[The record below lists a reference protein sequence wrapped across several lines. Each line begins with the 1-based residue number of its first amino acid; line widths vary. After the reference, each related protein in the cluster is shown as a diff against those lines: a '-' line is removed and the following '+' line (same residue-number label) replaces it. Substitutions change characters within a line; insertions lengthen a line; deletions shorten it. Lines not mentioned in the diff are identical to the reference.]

1 MNLDLQRFF
10 DACDP
15 SRTLVL
21 ANSEDKLYYI
31 DFASVRGGKIIDAL
45 KRTITRLSPNKPTC
59 QLFTG
64 HIGCGKSTELSRL
77 KTELQSEGFHVVYFE
92 STEDLDETDVDI
104 TDIMLAIARR
114 VGESLEQI
122 NVTLQPQGFK
132 SFLNGVWEFL
142 QTPVVVSAETEVL
155 GAKIKGSTEGQL
167 EFSLPA
173 GIGKI
178 TAKTKDSPK
187 LRSKLRQYL
196 EPRPKLRS
204 KLRQYLEPQTNRIL
218 HFINEEIIQVA
229 TEQLKQR
236 GQKGLVVIID
246 NLDRIDNR
254 PTSSGRSLPEY
265 LFIERGEQLRKLN
278 CHLVYT
284 LPLSLI
290 FSNECEALKNRLG
303 GGVDPKVLPMI
314 PVQLRDGSE
323 YFEGMQ
329 LLQQMVLARAFPDIQ
344 PEERLGLI
352 TKVFDSPET
361 LDRLC
366 CVSGGHVRNLL
377 GMLFRCLQEVD
388 PPISRNIVEAVI
400 RDARDRLT
408 LSVDDQEWDLLFQ
421 VVQEQN
427 DQEWDLLF
435 QVVQEQRV
443 KGDKEYQTLLRSLF
457 VFEYQD
463 SQGRW
468 FALNPLLTETAKF
481 KLWQQLRK

>member
-21 ANSEDKLYYI
+21 ANSADELYYI
-31 DFASVRGGKIIDAL
+31 DFAAVRGGKIIDAL

-114 VGESLEQI
+114 VGESLEQV

-132 SFLNGVWEFL
+132 SFLDGVWEFL
-142 QTPVVVSAETEVL
+142 QTPVVVSAETELL

-196 EPRPKLRS
+196 EP
-204 KLRQYLEPQTNRIL
+204 QTNRIL
-218 HFINEEIIQVA
+218 QFINEEIIKVA

-290 FSNECEALKNRLG
+290 FSNECEVLKNRLG
-303 GGVDPKVLPMI
+303 GGVEPKVLPMI
-314 PVQLRDGSE
+314 PVQFRDGSE

-344 PEERLGLI
+344 PQERLRLI
-352 TKVFDSPET
+352 TKVFDSPDT
-361 LDRLC
+361 LYRLC
-366 CVSGGHVRNLL
+366 SVSGGHVRNLL

-388 PPISRNIVEAVI
+388 PPISLSILETVI

-408 LSVDDQEWDLLFQ
+408 LSVD
-421 VVQEQN
+421 

>member
-1 MNLDLQRFF
+1 MNLNLQRFF

-31 DFASVRGGKIIDAL
+31 DFAAVRGGKIIDAL
-45 KRTITRLSPNKPTC
+45 KRTIIRLSPNKPTC

-92 STEDLDETDVDI
+92 STKDLDETDVDI

-122 NVTLQPQGFK
+122 NITLQPQGFK
-132 SFLNGVWEFL
+132 SFLDSVWEFL
-142 QTPVVVSAETEVL
+142 QTPVVVSAETELL

-196 EPRPKLRS
+196 EP
-204 KLRQYLEPQTNRIL
+204 QTNRIL
-218 HFINEEIIQVA
+218 QFINEEIIKVA

-290 FSNECEALKNRLG
+290 FSNECEVLKNRLG
-303 GGVDPKVLPMI
+303 GGVEPKVLPMI

-344 PEERLGLI
+344 PQERLGLT
-352 TKVFDSPET
+352 TKVFDSPDT
-361 LDRLC
+361 LYRLC
-366 CVSGGHVRNLL
+366 SVSGGHVRNLL

-388 PPISRNIVEAVI
+388 PPISRSILETVI

-408 LSVDDQEWDLLFQ
+408 LSVD
-421 VVQEQN
+421 

>member
-1 MNLDLQRFF
+1 MMNLDLQRFF

-92 STEDLDETDVDI
+92 STKDLDETDVDI

-114 VGESLEQI
+114 VGESLEQV
-122 NVTLQPQGFK
+122 NVNLQPQGFQ

-142 QTPVVVSAETEVL
+142 QTPVLVTAETEL
-155 GAKIKGSTEGQL
+155 MGAKIKGSTDGQL

-196 EPRPKLRS
+196 EP
-204 KLRQYLEPQTNRIL
+204 QTNRIL
-218 HFINEEIIQVA
+218 QFINEEIIKVA

-236 GQKGLVVIID
+236 GQKGLVVIVD

-290 FSNECEALKNRLG
+290 FSNDCEALKNRLG

-314 PVQLRDGSE
+314 PVQLRDGTE
-323 YFEGMQ
+323 YLEGMQ
-329 LLQQMVLARAFPDIQ
+329 LLQQMVLARAFPDIPAQ
-344 PEERLGLI
+344 ERLGLI

-361 LDRLC
+361 LERLC
-366 CVSGGHVRNLL
+366 SVSGGHVRNLL

-388 PPISRNIVEAVI
+388 PPISRNILESVI
-400 RDARDRLT
+400 RDARDHLV
-408 LSVDDQEWDLLFQ
+408 LSVDDE
-421 VVQEQN
+421 
-427 DQEWDLLF
+427 EWDLLF

-463 SQGRW
+463 NQGRW

>member
-21 ANSEDKLYYI
+21 ANSADELYYI
-31 DFASVRGGKIIDAL
+31 DFAAVRGGKIIDAL

-92 STEDLDETDVDI
+92 STEDLDEADVDI

-122 NVTLQPQGFK
+122 NITLQPQGFK

-142 QTPVVVSAETEVL
+142 QTPVVVSAETELL

-196 EPRPKLRS
+196 EP
-204 KLRQYLEPQTNRIL
+204 QTNRIL
-218 HFINEEIIQVA
+218 QFINEEIIKVA

-290 FSNECEALKNRLG
+290 FSNECEVLKNRLG
-303 GGVDPKVLPMI
+303 GGVEPKVLPMI
-314 PVQLRDGSE
+314 PVHLRDGSE

-344 PEERLGLI
+344 PQERLGLI
-352 TKVFDSPET
+352 TKVFDSPNT
-361 LDRLC
+361 LYRLC
-366 CVSGGHVRNLL
+366 SVSGGHVRNLL

-388 PPISRNIVEAVI
+388 PPISRSILETVI

-408 LSVDDQEWDLLFQ
+408 LSVD
-421 VVQEQN
+421 

-481 KLWQQLRK
+481 KLWQQLRE

>member
-1 MNLDLQRFF
+1 MIMNLDLQRFF

-31 DFASVRGGKIIDAL
+31 DFAAVRGGKIIDAL

-122 NVTLQPQGFK
+122 NITLQPQGFK

-196 EPRPKLRS
+196 EP
-204 KLRQYLEPQTNRIL
+204 QTNRIL
-218 HFINEEIIQVA
+218 QFINEEIIKVA

-344 PEERLGLI
+344 TEERLRLI
-352 TKVFDSPET
+352 TKVFDSPDT

-366 CVSGGHVRNLL
+366 SVSGGHVRNLL

-388 PPISRNIVEAVI
+388 PPISRNILEAVI

-408 LSVDDQEWDLLFQ
+408 LSVD
-421 VVQEQN
+421 

-481 KLWQQLRK
+481 KLWQQPRK

>member
-31 DFASVRGGKIIDAL
+31 DFAAVRGGKIIDAL

-122 NVTLQPQGFK
+122 NITLQPQGFK

-196 EPRPKLRS
+196 EP
-204 KLRQYLEPQTNRIL
+204 QTNRIL
-218 HFINEEIIQVA
+218 QFINEEIIKVA

-344 PEERLGLI
+344 PEKRLGLI
-352 TKVFDSPET
+352 TKVFDSPDT

-366 CVSGGHVRNLL
+366 SVSGGHVRNLL

-388 PPISRNIVEAVI
+388 PPISRNILEAVI

-408 LSVDDQEWDLLFQ
+408 LSVD
-421 VVQEQN
+421 

-481 KLWQQLRK
+481 KFWQQLRK

>member
-1 MNLDLQRFF
+1 MNLNLQRFF

-31 DFASVRGGKIIDAL
+31 DFAAVRGGKIIDAL
-45 KRTITRLSPNKPTC
+45 KRTIARLSPNKPTC

-114 VGESLEQI
+114 VGESLEQTNI
-122 NVTLQPQGFK
+122 TLQPEGFK
-132 SFLNGVWEFL
+132 SFLGGVWEFL
-142 QTPVVVSAETEVL
+142 QTPVVVSAETELL

-196 EPRPKLRS
+196 EP
-204 KLRQYLEPQTNRIL
+204 QTNRIL
-218 HFINEEIIQVA
+218 HFINEEIITVA

-290 FSNECEALKNRLG
+290 FSNDCEALKNRLG

-323 YFEGMQ
+323 YFDGMQ

-366 CVSGGHVRNLL
+366 SVSGGHVRNLL

-388 PPISRNIVEAVI
+388 PPISRSILEAVI

-408 LSVDDQEWDLLFQ
+408 LSVD
-421 VVQEQN
+421 

-468 FALNPLLTETAKF
+468 FALNPLLIETAKF
-481 KLWQQLRK
+481 KLWQQPRK

>member
-31 DFASVRGGKIIDAL
+31 DFAAVRGGKIIDAL

-122 NVTLQPQGFK
+122 NITLQPQGFK

-196 EPRPKLRS
+196 EP
-204 KLRQYLEPQTNRIL
+204 QTNRIL
-218 HFINEEIIQVA
+218 QFINEEIIKVA

-344 PEERLGLI
+344 TEERLRLI
-352 TKVFDSPET
+352 TKVFDSPDT

-366 CVSGGHVRNLL
+366 SVSGGHVRNLL

-388 PPISRNIVEAVI
+388 PPISRNILEAVI

-408 LSVDDQEWDLLFQ
+408 LSVD
-421 VVQEQN
+421 

-481 KLWQQLRK
+481 KLWQQPRK

>member
-1 MNLDLQRFF
+1 MIMNLDLQRFF

-21 ANSEDKLYYI
+21 ANSADELYYI
-31 DFASVRGGKIIDAL
+31 DFAAVRGGKIIDAL

-114 VGESLEQI
+114 VGESLEQV

-132 SFLNGVWEFL
+132 SFLDGVWEFL
-142 QTPVVVSAETEVL
+142 QTPVVVSAETELL

-196 EPRPKLRS
+196 EP
-204 KLRQYLEPQTNRIL
+204 QTNRIL
-218 HFINEEIIQVA
+218 QFINEEIIKVA

-290 FSNECEALKNRLG
+290 FSNECEVLKNRLG
-303 GGVDPKVLPMI
+303 GGVEPKVLPMI
-314 PVQLRDGSE
+314 PVQFRDGSE

-344 PEERLGLI
+344 PQERLRLI
-352 TKVFDSPET
+352 TKVFDSPDT
-361 LDRLC
+361 LYRLC
-366 CVSGGHVRNLL
+366 SVSGGHVRNLL

-388 PPISRNIVEAVI
+388 PPISLSILETVI

-408 LSVDDQEWDLLFQ
+408 LSVD
-421 VVQEQN
+421 

>member
-1 MNLDLQRFF
+1 MMNFDLQRFY

-31 DFASVRGGKIIDAL
+31 DFAAVRGGKIIDAL

-64 HIGCGKSTELSRL
+64 HIGCGKSTELSWL
-77 KTELQSEGFHVVYFE
+77 KSELQTEGFHVVYFE
-92 STEDLDETDVDI
+92 STKDLDETDVDI

-114 VGESLEQI
+114 VGESLEQV

-132 SFLNGVWEFL
+132 SFLSGVWEFL

-196 EPRPKLRS
+196 EP
-204 KLRQYLEPQTNRIL
+204 QTNRIL
-218 HFINEEIIQVA
+218 QFINEEIIKVA

-236 GQKGLVVIID
+236 GQKGLVVIVD

-265 LFIERGEQLRKLN
+265 IFIERGEQLRKLN

-314 PVQLRDGSE
+314 PVQLRDGTE
-323 YFEGMQ
+323 YLQGMQ
-329 LLQQMVLARAFPDIQ
+329 LLQQMVLARAFPDIPAQ
-344 PEERLGLI
+344 ERLGLI
-352 TKVFDSPET
+352 TTIFDSPET
-361 LDRLC
+361 LERLC
-366 CVSGGHVRNLL
+366 SVSGGHVRNLL

-388 PPISRNIVEAVI
+388 PPISRNIVESVI
-400 RDARDRLT
+400 RDARDRLI
-408 LSVDDQEWDLLFQ
+408 LSVDDE
-421 VVQEQN
+421 
-427 DQEWDLLF
+427 EWDLLF

>member
-1 MNLDLQRFF
+1 MIMNLDLQRFF

-142 QTPVVVSAETEVL
+142 QTPVVVSAETELL

-178 TAKTKDSPK
+178 TAKTKDS
-187 LRSKLRQYL
+187 
-196 EPRPKLRS
+196 PKLRS

-329 LLQQMVLARAFPDIQ
+329 LLQQMVLARAFPDIE

-421 VVQEQN
+421 VVQEQ
-427 DQEWDLLF
+427 
-435 QVVQEQRV
+435 RV

>member
-1 MNLDLQRFF
+1 MNLNLQRFF

-21 ANSEDKLYYI
+21 ADSEDKLYYI

-45 KRTITRLSPNKPTC
+45 KRTITRLSSNKPTC

-114 VGESLEQI
+114 VGESLERI
-122 NVTLQPQGFK
+122 NITLQPQGFK

-142 QTPVVVSAETEVL
+142 QTPVVVSAESELL

-196 EPRPKLRS
+196 EP
-204 KLRQYLEPQTNRIL
+204 QTNRIL
-218 HFINEEIIQVA
+218 QFINEEIIKVA
-229 TEQLKQR
+229 TEQLKER

-265 LFIERGEQLRKLN
+265 LFIDRGEQLRKLN

-329 LLQQMVLARAFPDIQ
+329 LLQQMVLARAFPDIRT
-344 PEERLGLI
+344 EERLGLI

-388 PPISRNIVEAVI
+388 PPISRNILEAVI

-421 VVQEQN
+421 VVQ
-427 DQEWDLLF
+427 D
-435 QVVQEQRV
+435 QRV
-443 KGDKEYQTLLRSLF
+443 KGDKEYQALLRSLF

-481 KLWQQLRK
+481 KLWQQSRK

>member
-21 ANSEDKLYYI
+21 TNSADELYYI
-31 DFASVRGGKIIDAL
+31 DFAAVRGGKIIDAL
-45 KRTITRLSPNKPTC
+45 KRTITRLSSNKPTC

-92 STEDLDETDVDI
+92 STEDLDEADVDI

-114 VGESLEQI
+114 VGESLEQV

-132 SFLNGVWEFL
+132 SFLDGVWEFL
-142 QTPVVVSAETEVL
+142 QTPVVVSAETELL

-196 EPRPKLRS
+196 EP
-204 KLRQYLEPQTNRIL
+204 QTNRIL
-218 HFINEEIIQVA
+218 QFINEEIIKVA

-290 FSNECEALKNRLG
+290 FSNECEVLKNRLG
-303 GGVDPKVLPMI
+303 GGVEPRVLPMI

-344 PEERLGLI
+344 PQERLGLI
-352 TKVFDSPET
+352 TKVFDSPDT
-361 LDRLC
+361 LYRLC
-366 CVSGGHVRNLL
+366 SVSGGHVRNLL

-388 PPISRNIVEAVI
+388 PPISRSILETVI

-408 LSVDDQEWDLLFQ
+408 LSVD
-421 VVQEQN
+421 

-481 KLWQQLRK
+481 KLWQQLRKSDHD

>member
-21 ANSEDKLYYI
+21 ANSADELYYI
-31 DFASVRGGKIIDAL
+31 DFAAVRGGKIIDAL

-114 VGESLEQI
+114 VGESLEQV

-132 SFLNGVWEFL
+132 SFLDGVWEFL
-142 QTPVVVSAETEVL
+142 QTPVVVSAETELL

-196 EPRPKLRS
+196 EP
-204 KLRQYLEPQTNRIL
+204 QTNRIL
-218 HFINEEIIQVA
+218 QFINEEIIKVA

-290 FSNECEALKNRLG
+290 FSNECEVLKNRLG
-303 GGVDPKVLPMI
+303 GGVEPKVLPMI
-314 PVQLRDGSE
+314 PVQFRDGSE

-352 TKVFDSPET
+352 TKVFDSPDT
-361 LDRLC
+361 LYRLC
-366 CVSGGHVRNLL
+366 SVSGGHVRNLL

-388 PPISRNIVEAVI
+388 PPISRSILETVI

-408 LSVDDQEWDLLFQ
+408 LSVD
-421 VVQEQN
+421 

>member
-1 MNLDLQRFF
+1 MIMNLNLQRFF

-31 DFASVRGGKIIDAL
+31 DFAAVRGGKIIDAL
-45 KRTITRLSPNKPTC
+45 KRTIIRLSPNKPTC

-92 STEDLDETDVDI
+92 STKDLDETDVDI

-122 NVTLQPQGFK
+122 NITLQPQGFK
-132 SFLNGVWEFL
+132 SFLDSVWEFL
-142 QTPVVVSAETEVL
+142 QTPVVVSAETELL

-196 EPRPKLRS
+196 EP
-204 KLRQYLEPQTNRIL
+204 QTNRIL
-218 HFINEEIIQVA
+218 QFINEEIIKVA

-290 FSNECEALKNRLG
+290 FSNECEVLKNRLG
-303 GGVDPKVLPMI
+303 GGVEPKVLPMI

-344 PEERLGLI
+344 PQERLGLT
-352 TKVFDSPET
+352 TKVFDSPDT
-361 LDRLC
+361 LYRLC
-366 CVSGGHVRNLL
+366 SVSGGHVRNLL

-388 PPISRNIVEAVI
+388 PPISRSILETVI

-408 LSVDDQEWDLLFQ
+408 LSVD
-421 VVQEQN
+421 

>member
-1 MNLDLQRFF
+1 MNLNLQRFF

-31 DFASVRGGKIIDAL
+31 DFAAVRGGKIIDAL

-122 NVTLQPQGFK
+122 NITLQPQGFK
-132 SFLNGVWEFL
+132 SFLTGVWEFL
-142 QTPVVVSAETEVL
+142 QTPVVVSAETEML

-196 EPRPKLRS
+196 EP
-204 KLRQYLEPQTNRIL
+204 QTNRIL
-218 HFINEEIIQVA
+218 QFINEEIIQVA

-314 PVQLRDGSE
+314 PVQLRDGTE
-323 YFEGMQ
+323 YFDGME

-352 TKVFDSPET
+352 TKVFDSPDT

-366 CVSGGHVRNLL
+366 SVSGGHVRNLL

-388 PPISRNIVEAVI
+388 PPISRNILEAVI
-400 RDARDRLT
+400 RDARRSPSHFPLT
-408 LSVDDQEWDLLFQ
+408 IKNGICCF
-421 VVQEQN
+421 
-427 DQEWDLLF
+427 
-435 QVVQEQRV
+435 R
-443 KGDKEYQTLLRSLF
+443 
-457 VFEYQD
+457 
-463 SQGRW
+463 
-468 FALNPLLTETAKF
+468 
-481 KLWQQLRK
+481 